1 MARVVIVG
9 GSFGGLTAAFE
20 LQKRVGSAHTITLLS
35 NSSQFV
41 FIPSLPWV
49 AMGWQDAARITF
61 GIERPLAKRGINFVP
76 GTATAIDTAVQKV
89 ISTAGGIP
97 YDYLV
102 IATGS
107 GLDYSTVPGLEPAL
121 GVRNHLHAGRRA
133 GSPFP
138 IERAIGGGQRQY
150 GHRLSARCQL
160 PRTRL

>member
-20 LQKRVGSAHTITLLS
+20 LQKLLGSAHTITLLS
-35 NSSQFV
+35 DRSQFV

-49 AMGWQDAARITF
+49 AMGWRDAARITF

-76 GTATAIDTAVQKV
+76 GAATAINTAVQEV
-89 ISTAGGIP
+89 MSTAGAIP

-107 GLDYSTVPGLEPAL
+107 GLDYSTVPGLDPAL
-121 GVRNHLHAGRRA
+121 GYCATIFTL
-133 GSPFP
+133 
-138 IERAIGGGQRQY
+138 
-150 GHRLSARCQL
+150 
-160 PRTRL
+160 